1 LEILKECFT
10 VFIENQGTQ
19 CSVTC
24 QKSILVDT
32 SMKAQCSSLRP
43 QTLCAV
49 KALPVLYIAAAA
61 AAAV

>member
-1 LEILKECFT
+1 LNILKVYFT

-19 CSVTC
+19 RSETR

-32 SMKAQCSSLRP
+32 RMKARCSSLRP

-49 KALPVLYIAAAA
+49 EALPVLYIAG
-61 AAAV
+61 AV